1 MFHAF
6 DRSVAVREE
15 PWRINL
21 EEDRE
26 MRFFSIS
33 EVWKCISSL
42 ETGEADQNLSNG
54 HRDLPKS
61 TLADTME
68 LEFSKSVRI
77 MSSIDRKSR
86 YFSSSDV

>member
-1 MFHAF
+1 M
-6 DRSVAVREE
+6 AVREE

-42 ETGEADQNLSNG
+42 ETAETDRKLANG
-54 HRDLPKS
+54 DRDLPKS
-61 TLADTME
+61 TLAVTMR
-68 LEFSKSVRI
+68 LEIPISVRI
-77 MSSIDRKSR
+77 VRGKYPKNL
-86 YFSSSDV
+86 YFS

>member
-1 MFHAF
+1 MLHAF

-42 ETGEADQNLSNG
+42 EIAETDRNLSKG
-54 HRDLPKS
+54 DGDLPKS
-61 TLADTME
+61 TPADTME
-68 LEFSKSVRI
+68 VEISISVRI
-77 MSSIDRKSR
+77 VSGIDRKSR
-86 YFSSSDV
+86 YLWWSDS

>member
-1 MFHAF
+1 M
-6 DRSVAVREE
+6 AVREE

-21 EEDRE
+21 EENRE

-42 ETGEADQNLSNG
+42 EIAETDRNLSKG
-54 HRDLPKS
+54 DRDLPKS

-77 MSSIDRKSR
+77 VSGIDRKSM
-86 YFSSSDV
+86 YLWWSDN

>member
-1 MFHAF
+1 M
-6 DRSVAVREE
+6 AVREE

-42 ETGEADQNLSNG
+42 ETAETDRNLANG
-54 HRDLPKS
+54 DRDLPKS

-68 LEFSKSVRI
+68 LEIPISVRI
-77 MSSIDRKSR
+77 VSGIDRKSR
-86 YFSSSDV
+86 YLWWSDV